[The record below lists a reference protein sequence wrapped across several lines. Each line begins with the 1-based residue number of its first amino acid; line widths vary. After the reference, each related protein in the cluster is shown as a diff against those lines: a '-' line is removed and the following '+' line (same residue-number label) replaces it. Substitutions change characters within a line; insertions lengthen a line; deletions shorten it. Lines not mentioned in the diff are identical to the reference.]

1 MVCTCRFDE
10 DGGWWWLVKC
20 VKLGSVTM
28 SMIVSA
34 YSVRLSVGPPC
45 LRSQA
50 LNELPVVY
58 CITGSWAGA
67 WE

>member
-1 MVCTCRFDE
+1 MVSE
-10 DGGWWWLVKC
+10 KC

-50 LNELPVVY
+50 LNELPIVY
-58 CITGSWAGA
+58 YITGSWAGA